1 MTVASDL
8 TFNVSVPSAS
18 PVLLLAFV
26 GSAVPFSNTA
36 STFTVLDASLSSVKV
51 VADVEATF
59 DVSVTIVAASVP
71 LDTTSADTVLIPAID
86 KIPAAKIVAPINL
99 ESVRPSLYLRSENFS
114 CRSV

>member
-1 MTVASDL
+1 MSL
-8 TFNVSVPSAS
+8 PSAS

-26 GSAVPFSNTA
+26 GSVTPPSKTA
-36 STFTVLDASLSSVKV
+36 STLKVLDASLSSVKV
-51 VADVEATF
+51 VAFADSTL
-59 DVSVTIVAASVP
+59 DVSLTIVGSFVP

-114 CRSV
+114 CRLV